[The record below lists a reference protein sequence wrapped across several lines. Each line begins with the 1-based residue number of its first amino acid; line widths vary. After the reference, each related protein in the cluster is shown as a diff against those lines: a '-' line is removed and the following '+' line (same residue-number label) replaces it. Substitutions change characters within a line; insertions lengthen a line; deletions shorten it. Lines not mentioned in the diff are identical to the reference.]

1 MLCRKVNHNE
11 KLMKKIILL
20 LSICVLT
27 LTNSIFAQD
36 NPTVIIPNPNDS
48 RVITTAVPFVLIASD
63 ARAAG
68 MGDMGVAT
76 SVDAYSQQWN
86 PSKYAF
92 SETKSGLGVS
102 YTPYLSNLVNDIF
115 LGNLSY
121 YNRINDRSA
130 FGVSFRYFSLGE
142 IDLLERPEDVP
153 LVVKPN
159 EMTIDASYSLRLS
172 DQYAMGVALR
182 YLRSDLKI
190 DQTTDASAGN
200 SVAVDISG
208 FYQSEEQAYNDFNG
222 KWRGGFA
229 IQNLGPKMKYDD
241 GADDDGDFLPTML
254 RLGGGFDF
262 IFDQYNKLK
271 VTAEVAKLLVPTPPI
286 LGNEYEFND
295 VDGDGVY
302 NEDVDELLDVVNENV
317 IYSGKSND
325 VSFFKGV
332 FQSFGDAPGG
342 FSEELRE
349 FTWAVGAEYVYQ
361 DSFGL
366 RLGYFNEADDKGA
379 RKFLALGAGFKFS
392 TINVDLSYLFSTAK
406 NFQSPLEG
414 TIRFSLSFNFGEGT
428 YLEY

>member
-1 MLCRKVNHNE
+1 MFAFTK
-11 KLMKKIILL
+11 
-20 LSICVLT
+20 
-27 LTNSIFAQD
+27 TNFAQD

-92 SETKSGLGVS
+92 SETKSGIGVS
-102 YTPYLSNLVNDIF
+102 YTPYLSSLVNDIF

-121 YNRINDRSA
+121 YNRINERSA

-286 LGNEYEFND
+286 LGNEYEYND
-295 VDGDGVY
+295 VDNDGVY
-302 NEDVDELLDVVNENV
+302 TEDVDELLGVVNENI
-317 IYSGKSND
+317 IYSGQSNN
-325 VSFFKGV
+325 VSFFKGI

>member
-1 MLCRKVNHNE
+1 
-11 KLMKKIILL
+11 MKKLIV
-20 LSICVLT
+20 LSICLFAFT
-27 LTNSIFAQD
+27 KTNFAQD

-76 SVDAYSQQWN
+76 SVDVYSQQWN

-92 SETKSGLGVS
+92 SETKSGIGVI
-102 YTPYLSNLVNDIF
+102 YTPYLSSLVNDIF

-302 NEDVDELLDVVNENV
+302 TEDVDELLGVVNENI
-317 IYSGKSND
+317 IYSGQSND
-325 VSFFKGV
+325 VSFFKGI

>member
-1 MLCRKVNHNE
+1 
-11 KLMKKIILL
+11 MKKIII
-20 LSICVLT
+20 LSICLFAFT
-27 LTNSIFAQD
+27 KTNFAQD
-36 NPTVIIPNPNDS
+36 NPKVIIPNPNDS

-92 SETKSGLGVS
+92 SETKSGIGVS
-102 YTPYLSNLVNDIF
+102 YTPYLSSLVNDIF

-286 LGNEYEFND
+286 FGNEYEYND
-295 VDGDGVY
+295 VDNDGVY
-302 NEDVDELLDVVNENV
+302 TEDVDELLGVVNENI
-317 IYSGKSND
+317 IYSGQSNN
-325 VSFFKGV
+325 VSFFKGI

>member
-1 MLCRKVNHNE
+1 
-11 KLMKKIILL
+11 MKKLIV
-20 LSICVLT
+20 LSICLFAVT
-27 LTNSIFAQD
+27 KTNFAQD

-92 SETKSGLGVS
+92 SETKSGIGVS
-102 YTPYLSNLVNDIF
+102 YTPYLSSLVNDIF
-115 LGNLSY
+115 LGNLTY

-130 FGVSFRYFSLGE
+130 FHVSFRYFSLGE

-302 NEDVDELLDVVNENV
+302 TEDVDELLGVVNENI
-317 IYSGKSND
+317 IYSGQSND
-325 VSFFKGV
+325 VSFFKGI

>member
-1 MLCRKVNHNE
+1 
-11 KLMKKIILL
+11 MKKIILL

>member
-1 MLCRKVNHNE
+1 
-11 KLMKKIILL
+11 MKKLIV
-20 LSICVLT
+20 LSICLFAFT
-27 LTNSIFAQD
+27 KTNFAQN

-92 SETKSGLGVS
+92 SETKSGIGVS
-102 YTPYLSNLVNDIF
+102 YTPYLSSLVNDIF

-286 LGNEYEFND
+286 LGNEYEYND

-302 NEDVDELLDVVNENV
+302 TEDIDELLGVVNENI
-317 IYSGKSND
+317 IYSGQSND
-325 VSFFKGV
+325 VSFFKGI

-428 YLEY
+428 YFEY

>member
-1 MLCRKVNHNE
+1 
-11 KLMKKIILL
+11 MKKLIV
-20 LSICVLT
+20 LSICLFAFT
-27 LTNSIFAQD
+27 KTNFAQD

-92 SETKSGLGVS
+92 SETKSGIGVS
-102 YTPYLSNLVNDIF
+102 YTPYLSSLVNDIF

-208 FYQSEEQAYNDFNG
+208 FYQSEEQAYNNFNG

-302 NEDVDELLDVVNENV
+302 TEDVDELLGVVNENI
-317 IYSGKSND
+317 IYSGQSND
-325 VSFFKGV
+325 VSFFKGI

>member
-1 MLCRKVNHNE
+1 
-11 KLMKKIILL
+11 MKKLIV
-20 LSICVLT
+20 LSICLFAFT
-27 LTNSIFAQD
+27 KTNFAQD

-92 SETKSGLGVS
+92 SETKSGIGVS
-102 YTPYLSNLVNDIF
+102 YTPYLSSLVNDIF

-286 LGNEYEFND
+286 LGNEYEYND

-302 NEDVDELLDVVNENV
+302 TEDVDELLGVVNENI
-317 IYSGKSND
+317 IYSGQSND
-325 VSFFKGV
+325 VSFFKGI

>member
-1 MLCRKVNHNE
+1 
-11 KLMKKIILL
+11 MKKLIV
-20 LSICVLT
+20 LSICLLAFT
-27 LTNSIFAQD
+27 KTNFAQD

-92 SETKSGLGVS
+92 SETKSGIGVS
-102 YTPYLSNLVNDIF
+102 YTPYLSSLVNDIF

-286 LGNEYEFND
+286 LGNEYEYND
-295 VDGDGVY
+295 VDNDGVY
-302 NEDVDELLDVVNENV
+302 TEDVDELLGVVNENI
-317 IYSGKSND
+317 IYSGQTND
-325 VSFFKGV
+325 VSFFKGI

>member
-1 MLCRKVNHNE
+1 
-11 KLMKKIILL
+11 MKKLIV
-20 LSICVLT
+20 LSICLLAFT
-27 LTNSIFAQD
+27 KTNFAQD

-92 SETKSGLGVS
+92 SETKSGIGVS
-102 YTPYLSNLVNDIF
+102 YTPYLSSLVNDIF

-286 LGNEYEFND
+286 LGNEYEYND
-295 VDGDGVY
+295 VDNDGVY
-302 NEDVDELLDVVNENV
+302 TEDVDELLGVVNENI
-317 IYSGKSND
+317 IYSGQTND